1 MSARNAWNT
10 FQHQNK
16 GKFTHEELVKAYRQ
30 KAGASPKRKSPARKS
45 PGRKS
50 PVRSRGRVSPNRG
63 KKCIATKMVHSPAVG
78 HKVERCAEFGAKR
91 GRPAQKSPRRSPRKS
106 PVRSPRRAY

>member
-30 KAGASPKRKSPARKS
+30 KAGASPKKKSPAH
-45 PGRKS
+45 KS

-63 KKCIATKMVHSPAVG
+63 KKCIATKMVYSPAVG

-91 GRPAQKSPRRSPRKS
+91 GRPAQKSPRRSPGKS
-106 PVRSPRRAY
+106 PVQSPRRAY